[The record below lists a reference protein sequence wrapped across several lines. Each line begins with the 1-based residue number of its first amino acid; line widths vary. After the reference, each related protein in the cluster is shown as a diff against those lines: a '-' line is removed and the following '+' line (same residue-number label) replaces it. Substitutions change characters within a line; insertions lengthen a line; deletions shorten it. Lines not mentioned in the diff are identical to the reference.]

1 MMRVLRVLAPR
12 YQVSSVWHLSPAVL
26 RSWEIEA
33 LMLDLDNTLVS
44 WDESSPSPEVQK
56 WVADVRRAGIRACI
70 VSNSLSRRLRTALV
84 HLQLPAA
91 EGRFKPSTDKLRRA
105 IEILGSPP
113 ARTAMV
119 GDQVFT
125 DVLAGNRL
133 GVPTVLTAPLAP
145 REPVRIRVQRGLERR
160 LLAWLARRGL
170 APQTLEV

>member
-1 MMRVLRVLAPR
+1 MMRLLRALAPR
-12 YQVSSVWHLSPAVL
+12 YQVSSVCHLSPAVL

-33 LMLDLDNTLVS
+33 LMLDLDNTLLP
-44 WDESSPSPEVQK
+44 WGEASSPPEVLR
-56 WVADVRRAGIRACI
+56 WIAEVRRAGIRACI
-70 VSNSLSRRLRTALV
+70 VSNNVSRRGRTASA
-84 HLQLPAA
+84 HLQLPTA

-105 IEILGSPP
+105 LQILGSPP
-113 ARTAMV
+113 ERTAMV

-145 REPVRIRVQRGLERR
+145 REPARIRVQRGLERR

-170 APQTLEV
+170 GPQMPKV